1 MKLLKFASVFLTIS
15 ISIIANAQEMKSA
28 PKATKEAA
36 FDYVV
41 EQFADIRVLRY
52 QIPGWDNLTLKEKK
66 FVYYLTQAGTAG
78 RDIMW
83 DQHYKYNLKIRKALE
98 QIYLTYKGDKN
109 TADWKNFEIY
119 LKRVWFS
126 NGIHHHYSSDKIKP
140 AFSKDYF
147 ASLLKATKTN
157 LEPTI
162 EAILFNEEDAKKVN
176 LEESKGL
183 LAGSAIN
190 FYDKGITVQEVE
202 DFYAKMTSPDPNKP
216 HSYGLNSKVIR
227 NTKGQLEEKVWKS
240 GGMYGAAIDKIIFW
254 LEKEKKTKFL

>member
-15 ISIIANAQEMKSA
+15 ISIIANAQEMKTA

-109 TADWKNFEIY
+109 TADWKNFEI
-119 LKRVWFS
+119 
-126 NGIHHHYSSDKIKP
+126 
-140 AFSKDYF
+140 
-147 ASLLKATKTN
+147 
-157 LEPTI
+157 
-162 EAILFNEEDAKKVN
+162 
-176 LEESKGL
+176 
-183 LAGSAIN
+183 
-190 FYDKGITVQEVE
+190 
-202 DFYAKMTSPDPNKP
+202 
-216 HSYGLNSKVIR
+216 
-227 NTKGQLEEKVWKS
+227 
-240 GGMYGAAIDKIIFW
+240 
-254 LEKEKKTKFL
+254 